1 MKLYPLVY
9 SLNIVMKTI
18 LIVPLVFLIWLQ
30 FTLHG
35 ARHQNKFS
43 PSIIQA
49 EAKAIDKILNE
60 TYQKRNIKLP
70 GKIEE
75 SALVRRLYLSLVGR
89 IPTFDEI
96 NSYLSNTSEQKKSQ
110 LIEELT
116 ESSGYNSQMFN
127 WWADLLRLKSRMRG
141 GNQIQAGQLYNHWV
155 KQQVEKNVP
164 FDQMTYSLV
173 TAEGYPWENGAV
185 GYYLRDTGMP
195 LDNMSN
201 TAQIFLGTQMVCAQ
215 CHNHPFDKW
224 TQMEYYKMAS
234 FTYGVSTRMGQ
245 DIQKKIGQY
254 FYQQTKGLS
263 KAEKSKLG
271 SSQKAQ
277 ALRKAIQEM
286 VQPLRYGASHTGK
299 KLNLPHDYQYKD
311 AKPKTVVNSE
321 PIFAPDSLNKEIEN
335 PVHAYGQW
343 IISTNNPRFT
353 KVISNRM
360 WKKVFGRGIIEPVD
374 DLRDN
379 SESSIPE
386 LLSHLESLMVRV
398 KYDLKEFQKIL
409 HNVEAFEREAT
420 GRELT
425 NVEKYYFEAPILKR
439 MSAEQLWDSIVT
451 MSIPEVDERKANP
464 SKIESRLTNFANYQK
479 KVEGLNDKKF
489 VQLAKKGAKENARI
503 NNTMNEIQLKI
514 REAQE
519 ADDRH
524 AVSKLRREYGIKRN
538 EQRSLFAGLVMGSE
552 FDAQSLYRGGQNK
565 TSSDPRWKGYSG
577 NLMRASEI
585 ETPAPPGHF
594 LREFGQS
601 DREVIENSSSESSV
615 PQALTLLNGVFYKAL
630 FDPRSPLSQN
640 LLKAESTE
648 EKIKVLFLSILNR
661 NPSPEELTQS
671 LAMVTSS
678 PKVPY
683 QIPLPKKVSP
693 EKKAKYLKS
702 IKDKKQKL
710 AYYNDRDFRGI
721 AWSLINTRQFSFI
734 Q

>member
-1 MKLYPLVY
+1 
-9 SLNIVMKTI
+9 MKT
-18 LIVPLVFLIWLQ
+18 VSVATLVFFICLQ
-30 FTLHG
+30 FTLH
-35 ARHQNKFS
+35 AVHLEERLA
-43 PSIIQA
+43 PSIIQR
-49 EAKAIDKILNE
+49 EATAIDKILNR
-60 TYQKRNIKLP
+60 TYQKRNVEIP
-70 GKIEE
+70 DRVSE

-89 IPTFDEI
+89 IPTYGEM
-96 NSYLSNTSEQKKSQ
+96 NSYLSNTSVQKKSL

-116 ESSGYNSQMFN
+116 ESSGYTSHTFN

-155 KQQVEKNVP
+155 KEQVEKNVP
-164 FDQMTYSLV
+164 FDQMAYSLV

-245 DIQKKIGQY
+245 GFQKKISQY
-254 FYQQTKGLS
+254 FSQQTKDLS
-263 KAEKSKLG
+263 KT
-271 SSQKAQ
+271 QKKELSNTKKVQ
-277 ALRKAIQEM
+277 SLRKAIQEM
-286 VQPLRYGASHTGK
+286 VQPLRYGAAHTGR
-299 KLNLPHDYQYKD
+299 KLSLPHDYQYED
-311 AKPKTVVNSE
+311 AKPKSVVDSE
-321 PIFAPDSLNKEIEN
+321 PIFATDSLNKEIEN
-335 PVHAYGQW
+335 PVDAYGQW

-374 DLRDN
+374 DLRDD

-386 LLSHLESLMVRV
+386 LLTYLESLMIRV
-398 KYDLKEFQKIL
+398 KYDLKKFQQIL
-409 HNVEAFEREAT
+409 HHVKAFEREAT

-425 NVEKYYFEAPILKR
+425 SVEKYYFEAPILKR
-439 MSAEQLWDSIVT
+439 MSAEQLWDSIIT
-451 MSIPEVDERKANP
+451 LSIPEVDERKTSS
-464 SKIESRLTNFANYQK
+464 SKVESRLANFANYQK
-479 KVEGLNDKKF
+479 KIEGLTEKKII
-489 VQLAKKGAKENARI
+489 QLAKKGSKENARI
-503 NNTMNEIQLKI
+503 NNNMNDIQLKI

-519 ADDRH
+519 ADDRL
-524 AVSKLRREYGIKRN
+524 AVSRLRREYGEERN
-538 EQRSLFAGLVMGSE
+538 KQKSLFASLVMGPE
-552 FDAQSLYRGGQNK
+552 FDTRSLYRGGKSKN
-565 TSSDPRWKGYSG
+565 SDDDRWKGYSG
-577 NLMRASEI
+577 NLMRAAEI

-601 DREVIENSSSESSV
+601 DREVIENSSNESSV

-630 FDPRSPLSQN
+630 FDPRSPLSEN
-640 LLKAESTE
+640 LLKANTTE
-648 EKIKVLFLSILNR
+648 AKIHVLFLSILNR
-661 NPSPEELTQS
+661 NPSAEELS
-671 LAMVTSS
+671 LSLSMVTSE

-683 QIPLPKKVSP
+683 QVPLPNKVSS
-693 EKKAKYLKS
+693 EKKKKYLKS
-702 IKDKKQKL
+702 IQDKKQKL
-710 AYYNDRDFRGI
+710 AFYNDRDFRGI

>member
-30 FTLHG
+30 FTLHA

-60 TYQKRNIKLP
+60 TYQKRNVKIP
-70 GKIEE
+70 GKIDE

-464 SKIESRLTNFANYQK
+464 SKIESRLTNFANYQN
-479 KVEGLNDKKF
+479 KVEGLSDKKF

-519 ADDRH
+519 ADDRQ

>member
-1 MKLYPLVY
+1 
-9 SLNIVMKTI
+9 MKTI
-18 LIVPLVFLIWLQ
+18 FIAPLIFLISLL
-30 FTLHG
+30 FPLCADHLED
-35 ARHQNKFS
+35 KFS

-49 EAKAIDKILNE
+49 EAKAIDKILNS
-60 TYQKRNIKLP
+60 TYQKREV
-70 GKIEE
+70 KIPAKIDE

-96 NSYLSNTSEQKKSQ
+96 NSYLSNTSIQKKSQ
-110 LIEELT
+110 LIEKLT
-116 ESSGYNSQMFN
+116 KSSGYDSHMFN

-155 KQQVEKNVP
+155 KEQVVQNVP

-234 FTYGVSTRMGQ
+234 FTYGISTRMGQ
-245 DIQKKIGQY
+245 DLQKKIGQY

-263 KAEKSKLG
+263 KTEKRKLG
-271 SSQKAQ
+271 NSQKAQ
-277 ALRKAIQEM
+277 VLRKAIQEM
-286 VQPLRYGASHTGK
+286 VQPLRYGATHTGK
-299 KLNLPHDYQYKD
+299 KLNLPHDYQYED
-311 AKPKTVVNSE
+311 AKPKTLVNSE
-321 PIFAPDSLNKEIEN
+321 PIFAQDSLNKKIEN
-335 PVHAYGQW
+335 PVNAYGQL

-353 KVISNRM
+353 QVISNRM

-374 DLRDN
+374 DLRDD

-386 LLSHLESLMVRV
+386 LLTHLESLMVRV
-398 KYDLKEFQKIL
+398 KYDLKEFKKIL

-425 NVEKYYFEAPILKR
+425 SVEKYYFEAPILKR
-439 MSAEQLWDSIVT
+439 MSAEQLWDSIVAL
-451 MSIPEVDERKANP
+451 SIPEVDERKADS
-464 SKIESRLTNFANYQK
+464 SKVEFRLANFANYQK
-479 KVEGLNDKKF
+479 KVEGLSEKKF
-489 VQLAKKGAKENARI
+489 VQLAKKGAKENVQI

-514 REAQE
+514 RDAQE
-519 ADDRH
+519 ADDRQ
-524 AVSKLRREYGIKRN
+524 AVSMLRREYGKKRN
-538 EQRSLFAGLVMGSE
+538 EQKSLFAGLVMGSE
-552 FDAQSLYRGGQNK
+552 FDAQSLYRDTKSK
-565 TSSDPRWKGYSG
+565 TSSDTRWKGYSG
-577 NLMRASEI
+577 NLMRSSEI
-585 ETPAPPGHF
+585 ETPSPPGHF

-630 FDPRSPLSQN
+630 FDPKSPLSRN
-640 LLKAESTE
+640 LLKANSSE

-693 EKKAKYLKS
+693 EKKKKYLNS
-702 IKDKKQKL
+702 IEGKKQKL
-710 AYYNDRDFRGI
+710 SYYNDRDFRGI
-721 AWSLINTRQFSFI
+721 AWSLINTRQFSFV

>member
-30 FTLHG
+30 FTLHA

-60 TYQKRNIKLP
+60 TYQKRNVKIP
-70 GKIEE
+70 GKIDE

-464 SKIESRLTNFANYQK
+464 SKIESRLTNFANYQN
-479 KVEGLNDKKF
+479 KVEGLSDKKF

-519 ADDRH
+519 ADDRQ
-524 AVSKLRREYGIKRN
+524 AVSMLRREYGIKRN
-538 EQRSLFAGLVMGSE
+538 AQRSLFAGLVMGSE

-565 TSSDPRWKGYSG
+565 TSSDTRWKGYSG